1 MTVGILATKQLGVI
15 TMSTATNTAQIN
27 ANNLELNEGD
37 DFIFLLDVSGSMSAT
52 DTPTGQSRYDFA
64 KEKALAFCN
73 EAAKIDTDG
82 ISIFRFGHQ
91 ITKFS
96 DITPDKIDSAF
107 ASGPTEMATET
118 AKAIQAAWDEHVERK
133 NEQTFVLIVTDGSPT
148 NKEAVKQTIIDI
160 TNKVKDEREFNISF
174 LQVGNDPAVAAF
186 LSAID
191 DDLKGAKYDIV
202 DCKRLED
209 VSFMAT
215 VSGAMN
221 D

>member
-1 MTVGILATKQLGVI
+1 MNQPAVA
-15 TMSTATNTAQIN
+15 AQAVN

-37 DFIFLLDVSGSMSAT
+37 DFIFLLDVSGSMAAT

-64 KEKALAFCN
+64 KEKALSFCN

-96 DITPDKIDSAF
+96 DITPDKIESAF
-107 ASGPTEMATET
+107 NGGPTEMATET

-133 NEQTFVLIVTDGSPT
+133 NEQTFVLIVTDGEPT
-148 NKEAVKQTIIDI
+148 SRDAVKKVIIDI
-160 TNKVKDEREFNISF
+160 THKVKDEREFNISF
-174 LQVGNDPAVAAF
+174 LQVGNDPKVAAF

-202 DCKRLED
+202 DCKRLEE
-209 VSFMAT
+209 VTFMAA
-215 VSGAMN
+215 VAGAMN

>member
-1 MTVGILATKQLGVI
+1 MSSAIAQANTV
-15 TMSTATNTAQIN
+15 N

-52 DTPTGQSRYDFA
+52 DTPNGQSRYDFA
-64 KEKALAFCN
+64 KEKAIAFCN

-96 DITPDKIDSAF
+96 DITPDKIEAAF
-107 ASGPTEMATET
+107 AGGPSEMSTDT
-118 AKAIQAAWDEHVERK
+118 AGALKAAWDEHVERK
-133 NEQTFVLIVTDGSPT
+133 NEQTFVFVITDGAPNS
-148 NKEAVKQTIIDI
+148 KDAVKQTIIDI
-160 TNKVKDEREFNISF
+160 TNKVKDEREFNIAF
-174 LQVGNDPAVAAF
+174 LQVGNDPNVAAF

-209 VSFMAT
+209 VSFMAA
-215 VSGAMN
+215 VAGAMN

>member
-1 MTVGILATKQLGVI
+1 MNQPALAQTQV
-15 TMSTATNTAQIN
+15 

-37 DFIFLLDVSGSMSAT
+37 DFIFLLDVSSSMGAT
-52 DTPTGQSRYDFA
+52 DTPTGQTRYDFA
-64 KEKALAFCN
+64 KEKALAFCR

-96 DITPDKIDSAF
+96 DITPDKIESAF
-107 ASGPTEMATET
+107 VGGPTEMSTET
-118 AKAIQAAWDEHVERK
+118 GKAIKAAWDEHVERK
-133 NEQTFVLIVTDGSPT
+133 NEQTFVFIVTDGAPV
-148 NKEAVKQTIIDI
+148 NKEEVKQVIIDI
-160 TNKVKDEREFNISF
+160 TNKVKDEREFNIAF
-174 LQVGNDPAVAAF
+174 LQVGNDPNVAAF

-209 VSFMAT
+209 VTFMAA
-215 VSGAMN
+215 VAGAMN

>member
-1 MTVGILATKQLGVI
+1 MNQPA
-15 TMSTATNTAQIN
+15 TATPVANI
-27 ANNLELNEGD
+27 NNLELNEGD
-37 DFIFLLDVSGSMSAT
+37 DFIFLLDVSASMGNT
-52 DTPTGQSRYDFA
+52 DTPTGQTRYDFA
-64 KEKALAFCN
+64 KEKAISFCK

-96 DITPDKIDSAF
+96 DITPDKIESAF
-107 ASGPTEMATET
+107 EGGATEMSTDT
-118 AKAIQAAWDEHVERK
+118 AAAIKAAWDEHVERK
-133 NEQTFVLIVTDGSPT
+133 NEQTFVLIVTDGAPNS
-148 NKEAVKQTIIDI
+148 KDAVKQAIVDI

-174 LQVGNDPAVAAF
+174 LQVGNDANVAAF

-202 DCKRLED
+202 DCKRLEE
-209 VSFMAT
+209 VYFIVA
-215 VSGAMN
+215 VAGAMN

>member
-1 MTVGILATKQLGVI
+1 MNQPA
-15 TMSTATNTAQIN
+15 TATPVANI
-27 ANNLELNEGD
+27 NNLELNEGD
-37 DFIFLLDVSGSMSAT
+37 DFIFLLDVSASMGNN
-52 DTPTGQSRYDFA
+52 DTPTGQTRYDFA
-64 KEKALAFCN
+64 KEKAISFCK

-107 ASGPTEMATET
+107 EGGATEMSTDT
-118 AKAIQAAWDEHVERK
+118 ASAIKAAWDEHVERK
-133 NEQTFVLIVTDGSPT
+133 NEQTFVLIVTDGAPNS
-148 NKEAVKQTIIDI
+148 KDAVKRAIVDI

-174 LQVGNDPAVAAF
+174 LQVGNDANVAAF

-202 DCKRLED
+202 DCKRLEE
-209 VSFMAT
+209 VSFIAA
-215 VSGAMN
+215 VAGAMN